1 MKISDNAPLVPKGI
15 KHVSTFEK
23 IVSCFQLVFYC
34 LALTV
39 TINVIESFV
48 EAVHYTLNFN
58 LRNKKIYG
66 LVGPANMPYESIDLK
81 KHRSI
86 LLLRRFKIYYS
97 NSLFIFRSSSLFIK
111 SFSIVLSICVIA
123 SSIFSFKE
131 PPISSG

>member
-1 MKISDNAPLVPKGI
+1 MAQSKSSIYI
-15 KHVSTFEK
+15 
-23 IVSCFQLVFYC
+23 YC

-81 KHRSI
+81 KTPKY
-86 LLLRRFKIYYS
+86 FATPA
-97 NSLFIFRSSSLFIK
+97 F
-111 SFSIVLSICVIA
+111 
-123 SSIFSFKE
+123 
-131 PPISSG
+131 